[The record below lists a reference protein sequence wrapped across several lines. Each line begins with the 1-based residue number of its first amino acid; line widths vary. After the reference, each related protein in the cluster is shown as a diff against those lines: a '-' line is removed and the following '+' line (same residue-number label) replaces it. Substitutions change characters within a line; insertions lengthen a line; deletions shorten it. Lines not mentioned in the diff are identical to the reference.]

1 MTNQQPPFGGGFP
14 QPGSGNSGSGGS
26 SVWGSGSS
34 AGNSPWGSPGQSA
47 PAPSSGGAQP
57 TSPWGAPGSAGT
69 GAGADSFGGPSTD
82 PFAPASEGSYGGPR
96 AGVGGGAGPLGSGGG
111 TSGRA
116 RWWAPTTWL
125 VPGLALG
132 VVALVM
138 TLILLLGN
146 ISPVSGTYA
155 GMAFGAWALAG
166 LLGVSS
172 LAFYF
177 SEDTRRRANGMYSIV
192 GWKQG
197 LYFATLA
204 VLLIAIILSS
214 LCIALWVGRL

>member
-14 QPGSGNSGSGGS
+14 QPGSGNPGSGGS
-26 SVWGSGSS
+26 SAWGSGSS
-34 AGNSPWGSPGQSA
+34 AADSPWGSPGQSA
-47 PAPSSGGAQP
+47 PAPTPSTGGAS
-57 TSPWGAPGSAGT
+57 SPWGSPSSAGT
-69 GAGADSFGGPSTD
+69 GAVTD
-82 PFAPASEGSYGGPR
+82 PFAPAKEGDYSGPLPG
-96 AGVGGGAGPLGSGGG
+96 APGSAEPAGGAPLEPS
-111 TSGRA
+111 S
-116 RWWAPTTWL
+116 APATWL

-132 VVALVM
+132 IIALVM
-138 TLILLLGN
+138 AAILLLGD
-146 ISPVSGTYA
+146 ISPISGTYA

-166 LLGVSS
+166 LVGVSS

-197 LYFATLA
+197 LYWATLA

>member
-1 MTNQQPPFGGGFP
+1 M
-14 QPGSGNSGSGGS
+14 
-26 SVWGSGSS
+26 
-34 AGNSPWGSPGQSA
+34 
-47 PAPSSGGAQP
+47 
-57 TSPWGAPGSAGT
+57 
-69 GAGADSFGGPSTD
+69 
-82 PFAPASEGSYGGPR
+82 
-96 AGVGGGAGPLGSGGG
+96 
-111 TSGRA
+111 
-116 RWWAPTTWL
+116 WL
-125 VPGLALG
+125 VPGLVLG
-132 VVALVM
+132 VAAVVM
-138 TLILLLGN
+138 TLILLFGS

-197 LYFATLA
+197 LYWATLA
-204 VLLIAIILSS
+204 VLFIAIILSS

>member
-14 QPGSGNSGSGGS
+14 QPGSGNSDAGGS
-26 SVWGSGSS
+26 SVWGSGAPSGSS
-34 AGNSPWGSPGQSA
+34 AGSSPWGSTGAGGFGEAPQSSPWGNPGDA
-47 PAPSSGGAQP
+47 GSSGGQ
-57 TSPWGAPGSAGT
+57 S
-69 GAGADSFGGPSTD
+69 D
-82 PFAPASEGSYGGPR
+82 PFAPAPAAGDSFAWPGSTSAPS
-96 AGVGGGAGPLGSGGG
+96 APAPGGG
-111 TSGRA
+111 TGSSTA
-116 RWWAPTTWL
+116 EPSSAPTTWL
-125 VPGLALG
+125 VPGLVLG
-132 VVALVM
+132 VAAVVM
-138 TLILLLGN
+138 TLILLFGS

-197 LYFATLA
+197 LYWATLA
-204 VLLIAIILSS
+204 VLFIAIILSS

>member
-14 QPGSGNSGSGGS
+14 QPGSGNPGSGGS
-26 SVWGSGSS
+26 SAWGSGSS
-34 AGNSPWGSPGQSA
+34 AADSPWGSPGQSA
-47 PAPSSGGAQP
+47 PAPTPSTGGAS
-57 TSPWGAPGSAGT
+57 SPWGSPSSAGTGAVTDPFAAPSSDPFAPAKEGDYSGPLPGAPGSAEPAG
-69 GAGADSFGGPSTD
+69 GASPLEPSS
-82 PFAPASEGSYGGPR
+82 APA
-96 AGVGGGAGPLGSGGG
+96 
-111 TSGRA
+111 
-116 RWWAPTTWL
+116 TWL

-132 VVALVM
+132 VIALVM
-138 TLILLLGN
+138 TAILLLGD
-146 ISPVSGTYA
+146 ISPISGTYA

-166 LLGVSS
+166 LVGVSS

-197 LYFATLA
+197 LYWATLA

>member
-1 MTNQQPPFGGGFP
+1 MSNQQRPFGGGFP

-34 AGNSPWGSPGQSA
+34 AGNSPWGSPGQGT

-69 GAGADSFGGPSTD
+69 GAGSDSFGGPSSD
-82 PFAPASEGSYGGPR
+82 PFAPASEGGYSGPR
-96 AGVGGGAGPLGSGGG
+96 PGEPGLAGPAGATGGS
-111 TSGRA
+111 SSLEPSS
-116 RWWAPTTWL
+116 APATWL
-125 VPGLALG
+125 VPGLVLG
-132 VVALVM
+132 VAALVM